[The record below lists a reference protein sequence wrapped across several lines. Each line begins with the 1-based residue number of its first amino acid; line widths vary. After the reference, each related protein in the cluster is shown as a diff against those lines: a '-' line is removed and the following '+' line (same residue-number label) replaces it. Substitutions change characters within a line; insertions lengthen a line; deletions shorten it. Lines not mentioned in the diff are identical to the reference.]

1 MRRGDLYWAELRPRS
16 GSEQQGRRP
25 VIVVSH
31 DGFNETPGWQS
42 IIVVPCS
49 TSPSQKRRGPTV
61 VALAK
66 GTGGLPAD
74 CVALCHQITTLDRSK
89 LTQRIGAL
97 PEPDLL
103 AVEDGIRAAID
114 LDS

>member
-1 MRRGDLYWAELRPRS
+1 MPL
-16 GSEQQGRRP
+16 
-25 VIVVSH
+25 V
-31 DGFNETPGWQS
+31 
-42 IIVVPCS
+42 
-49 TSPSQKRRGPTV
+49 SPSQTSPGRGCRRRPAGPGGLRVDPGGYSKLQGPRTVPGTLGPPGRQRRRGPTV
-61 VALAK
+61 VALAG

-103 AVEDGIRAAID
+103 AVEEGIRAAVD

>member
-1 MRRGDLYWAELRPRS
+1 
-16 GSEQQGRRP
+16 
-25 VIVVSH
+25 
-31 DGFNETPGWQS
+31 
-42 IIVVPCS
+42 
-49 TSPSQKRRGPTV
+49 V

-66 GTGGLPAD
+66 GTCGLPAD
-74 CVALCHQITTLDRSK
+74 CAALCHQITALNRSK

-103 AVEDGIRAAID
+103 AVEDGIRAAVD

>member
-1 MRRGDLYWAELRPRS
+1 M
-16 GSEQQGRRP
+16 
-25 VIVVSH
+25 
-31 DGFNETPGWQS
+31 
-42 IIVVPCS
+42 
-49 TSPSQKRRGPTV
+49 
-61 VALAK
+61 VALAG

-74 CVALCHQITTLDRSK
+74 CAALCHQITTLVRSK

-103 AVEDGIRAAID
+103 AVEDGIRAAVD

>member
-1 MRRGDLYWAELRPRS
+1 MRRGEVHWAELHPRS
-16 GSEQQGRRP
+16 GSEQQGRRL

-49 TSPSQKRRGPTV
+49 TSRSQRRRGPTV
-61 VALAK
+61 VALPE

-89 LTQRIGAL
+89 LVQRIGAL
-97 PEPDLL
+97 PESDLR

>member
-1 MRRGDLYWAELRPRS
+1 M
-16 GSEQQGRRP
+16 
-25 VIVVSH
+25 VS
-31 DGFNETPGWQS
+31 
-42 IIVVPCS
+42 
-49 TSPSQKRRGPTV
+49 
-61 VALAK
+61 LAQ
-66 GTGGLPAD
+66 GTGGLPAE

-103 AVEDGIRAAID
+103 AVEDGIRAAVD